1 MIIGEPQLPFVPKP
15 YLEGPGDLVSR
26 LIIGII
32 RVTTWVIGII
42 DLLTKS
48 P

>member
-1 MIIGEPQLPFVPKP
+1 MH

-26 LIIGII
+26 LMIPISHIITPLISAI
-32 RVTTWVIGII
+32 N
-42 DLLTKS
+42 LLTKS